1 MDCSIPS
8 QIVLNSGYHFLVQG
22 AAPLAQTR
30 FAFRCPVSSACP
42 LQSLTTNSSTE
53 NTSALFLAGECV
65 EGHTGVLC
73 SSCVSGWKK
82 FATGLC
88 ILCDSTTSGVFNPL
102 MLLPLAFVGIYVATR
117 KLITFRQKQKRQRL
131 DAFRVLFRQLDLDDS
146 GTIELHELR
155 TNLGLLFGTEVSTS
169 TAAEIVDR
177 IDLDHSGDVVKRLQ
191 TCNDL

>member
-1 MDCSIPS
+1 
-8 QIVLNSGYHFLVQG
+8 
-22 AAPLAQTR
+22 
-30 FAFRCPVSSACP
+30 
-42 LQSLTTNSSTE
+42 
-53 NTSALFLAGECV
+53 
-65 EGHTGVLC
+65 
-73 SSCVSGWKK
+73 
-82 FATGLC
+82 
-88 ILCDSTTSGVFNPL
+88 

-155 TNLGLLFGTEVSTS
+155 TNLGLLFGTEVSS
-169 TAAEIVDR
+169 LIESAEIVDR